1 LRLLFRMPRAVIR
14 LLSEG
19 NRGFGP
25 PSGPRFD
32 CTPPPPPVTPS
43 RYALR
48 AFAGTRS
55 ATPGSE
61 RTRRTGDGTPPRAQR
76 ARRAHPGHPRQ
87 TTPPVG

>member
-19 NRGFGP
+19 NRVSDSFR
-25 PSGPRFD
+25 S
-32 CTPPPPPVTPS
+32 TVLYPPPPPVTPS

>member
-32 CTPPPPPVTPS
+32 CTPPTPTS
-43 RYALR
+43 DAEPLR
-48 AFAGTRS
+48 AQSLRGHEICNAG
-55 ATPGSE
+55 
-61 RTRRTGDGTPPRAQR
+61 
-76 ARRAHPGHPRQ
+76 
-87 TTPPVG
+87 